1 MDIRVSATAPDRFIH
16 DTGPFDLIGDV
27 HGCAS
32 ELERL
37 LDRLGYVVRHEGVE
51 GARDYRIHHPE
62 GRKPVLLG
70 DLVDRGPRTPDVIRL
85 AMHLVE
91 EGRGHC
97 VVGNH
102 DDKFRRW
109 LAGRDVKVSHG
120 LEATIEQF
128 ERESDDFRRRAAD
141 FIDALPHHLLL
152 DGGDLVVAHAGVH
165 ADMHGEETSRVR
177 AFAMFGEVS
186 GERDVHGLPVRR
198 DWARN
203 YSGEAT
209 VVHGHVAEPDVRERN
224 KVHCIDTGCVF
235 GGHLTAMRW
244 PERDFVQVEAERA
257 WFESPRWTR

>member
-1 MDIRVSATAPDRFIH
+1 MDIRVSPPAPDRFRH

-27 HGCAS
+27 HGCAG

-37 LDRLGYVVRHEGVE
+37 LHRLGYDVRYDGVA
-51 GARDYRIHHPE
+51 GSRDYRIAHPE

-91 EGRGHC
+91 TGRGYC

-109 LAGRDVKVSHG
+109 LAGRDVKISHG
-120 LEATIEQF
+120 IEATIDQF
-128 ERESDDFRRRAAD
+128 RQESEAFRRQAAD
-141 FIDALPHHLLL
+141 FIDGLPHHLLL

-177 AFAMFGEVS
+177 AFAMFGEVT
-186 GERDVHGLPVRR
+186 GERDRHGLPIRR
-198 DWARN
+198 DWSRN
-203 YSGEAT
+203 YTGNAT
-209 VVHGHVAEPDVRERN
+209 VVHGHVAEPHVRERN
-224 KVHCIDTGCVF
+224 NVMCIDTGCVF
-235 GGHLTAMRW
+235 GGHLTALRW
-244 PERDFVQVEAERA
+244 PEREIVQVEAEQA
-257 WFESPRWTR
+257 WFESPRWGS

>member
-1 MDIRVSATAPDRFIH
+1 MDIRVSPTPPDRFID

-27 HGCAS
+27 HGCAG
-32 ELERL
+32 ELEQL
-37 LDRLGYVVRHEGVE
+37 LHRLGYNVRYEGVA

-109 LAGRDVKVSHG
+109 LAGRDVKISHG

-128 ERESDDFRRRAAD
+128 ERESEAFRRRAAD
-141 FIDALPHHLLL
+141 FIDGLPHHLLL

-198 DWARN
+198 NWARN
-203 YSGEAT
+203 YSGQAT

-224 KVHCIDTGCVF
+224 NVVCVDTGCVF
-235 GGHLTAMRW
+235 GGHLTALRW
-244 PERDFVQVEAERA
+244 PEREFVQVAAEQA
-257 WFESPRWTR
+257 WFSSPRWG